1 MKIIMPG
8 AGCLAL
14 WVALSVA
21 AFAAENCPAQSQ
33 QINDSNSLMMLGGTA
48 KGPVK
53 QVVVGE
59 FGKDVNQQKRILGQ
73 FDRCGAL
80 IRADIS
86 YDKNEGALMLR
97 MVQSIARASGG
108 WQAVYDMSV
117 YVVKE
122 GKPVEVNRKQ
132 GTIDYLVSPRGIITS
147 ATDAFMLR
155 GKKGFTETTNTF
167 DPQLRLIK
175 SVARG
180 SDTEAN
186 GEYLY
191 QWNSKNQ
198 LVASL
203 SANSKMTWSYDKQD
217 REQRLTTTTHSDNSE
232 MVTVDECQLWD
243 ERGNCTLSYSHETEV
258 FAEGEVNRNISA
270 AYRFEYWE
278 K

>member
-14 WVALSVA
+14 WAALSVA
-21 AFAAENCPAQSQ
+21 AFAAENCPAQAQ

-59 FGKDVNQQKRILGQ
+59 FGKDVDQQKRILGQ

-86 YDKNEGALMLR
+86 YDKNEGAMMLR
-97 MVQSIARASGG
+97 MVQSIARASDG
-108 WQAVYDMSV
+108 WQAVYDMAV
-117 YVVKE
+117 FVVKE

-132 GTIDYLVSPRGIITS
+132 GTIDYLVSTKGIITS
-147 ATDAFMLR
+147 ATDAFMLK
-155 GKKGFTETTNTF
+155 GKKGFTETTNSF
-167 DPQLRLIK
+167 DSQLRLIK

-191 QWNSKNQ
+191 QWNKKNQ
-198 LVASL
+198 LVTSL
-203 SANSKMTWSYDKQD
+203 SANSKMSWSYDKQD
-217 REQRLTTTTHSDNSE
+217 RELRLTTTTHSDYSD
-232 MVTVDECQLWD
+232 MVSVDECQLWD

-258 FAEGEVNRNISA
+258 FPQGKVNRNISA
-270 AYRFEYWE
+270 AWRFEYWD